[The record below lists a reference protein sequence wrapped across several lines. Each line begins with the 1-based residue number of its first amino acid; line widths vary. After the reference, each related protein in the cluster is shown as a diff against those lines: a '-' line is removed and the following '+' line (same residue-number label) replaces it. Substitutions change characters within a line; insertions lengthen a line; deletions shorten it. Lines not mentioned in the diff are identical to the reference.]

1 MGNLLILHEIDKSII
16 SIIKEFSHAANFSE
30 LSRIVEKLSI
40 VEKDTN
46 NEYPNVEITDNG
58 DIRTADQAQSLLNDS
73 GVEVSKKD
81 VNKILLHLEIMNLI
95 SVRWMGK
102 NSKRIELSKTDHEKS
117 NALW

>member
-1 MGNLLILHEIDKSII
+1 MVLPLKNVIYDKI
-16 SIIKEFSHAANFSE
+16 SE
-30 LSRIVEKLSI
+30 
-40 VEKDTN
+40 TN
-46 NEYPNVEITDNG
+46 NTTDVELLK
-58 DIRTADQAQSLLNDS
+58 SLNDS

>member
-1 MGNLLILHEIDKSII
+1 MVLPLKNIIYDKI
-16 SIIKEFSHAANFSE
+16 SE
-30 LSRIVEKLSI
+30 
-40 VEKDTN
+40 TN
-46 NEYPNVEITDNG
+46 NTTDVELLK
-58 DIRTADQAQSLLNDS
+58 SLNDS

>member
-1 MGNLLILHEIDKSII
+1 MVLPLKNVIYDKISETNHTTDVELLKS
-16 SIIKEFSHAANFSE
+16 
-30 LSRIVEKLSI
+30 
-40 VEKDTN
+40 
-46 NEYPNVEITDNG
+46 
-58 DIRTADQAQSLLNDS
+58 LNDS

-117 NALW
+117 NALL

>member
-1 MGNLLILHEIDKSII
+1 MVLPLKNVIYDKI
-16 SIIKEFSHAANFSE
+16 SETNHTTDVE
-30 LSRIVEKLSI
+30 LFKS
-40 VEKDTN
+40 
-46 NEYPNVEITDNG
+46 
-58 DIRTADQAQSLLNDS
+58 LNDS

>member
-1 MGNLLILHEIDKSII
+1 MVLPLKNVIYDKISETNHTTDVELLKS
-16 SIIKEFSHAANFSE
+16 
-30 LSRIVEKLSI
+30 
-40 VEKDTN
+40 
-46 NEYPNVEITDNG
+46 
-58 DIRTADQAQSLLNDS
+58 LNDS

>member
-1 MGNLLILHEIDKSII
+1 MVLPLKNVIYDKISETNHTTDVELLKS
-16 SIIKEFSHAANFSE
+16 
-30 LSRIVEKLSI
+30 L
-40 VEKDTN
+40 N
-46 NEYPNVEITDNG
+46 N
-58 DIRTADQAQSLLNDS
+58 S

>member
-1 MGNLLILHEIDKSII
+1 MVLPLKNIIYDKI
-16 SIIKEFSHAANFSE
+16 SE
-30 LSRIVEKLSI
+30 
-40 VEKDTN
+40 TN
-46 NEYPNVEITDNG
+46 NTTDVELLK
-58 DIRTADQAQSLLNDS
+58 SLNDS

-102 NSKRIELSKTDHEKS
+102 NSKRIELSKTDHEKP